1 MQEVWPEEG
10 VASKKENPAS
20 AGNTGRKESTIMV
33 KKELTVRNAAGIHC
47 RPSSVIIAKAAEY
60 PDHEFLLTSANGSS
74 SLTSILD
81 LLALGIQCGEK
92 ITLTVSGA
100 KEEEACGV
108 LAEALER
115 EYDFK

>member
-1 MQEVWPEEG
+1 MPGELFRQE
-10 VASKKENPAS
+10 
-20 AGNTGRKESTIMV
+20 RIIMV

-60 PDHEFLLTSANGSS
+60 PGHEFLLTSANGSS

-92 ITLTVSGA
+92 ITLTVTGA